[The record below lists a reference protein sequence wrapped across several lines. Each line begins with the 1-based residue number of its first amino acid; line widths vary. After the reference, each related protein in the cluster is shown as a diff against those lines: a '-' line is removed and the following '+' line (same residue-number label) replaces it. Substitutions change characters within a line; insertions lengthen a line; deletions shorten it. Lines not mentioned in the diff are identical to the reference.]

1 MRTRTHQAIRQTLSL
16 IPRSHV
22 LSALRDKLMYRCP
35 AAIDEGG
42 PVNLQP
48 VKRPDAG
55 MPHMLP
61 FGDDH
66 MKVPYQVHS
75 FARPRIRQSRAG
87 QELQPWAGNASTWG
101 CQPQGMCHEC

>member
-1 MRTRTHQAIRQTLSL
+1 MRTRTHRGIRQKLSL

-22 LSALRDKLMYRCP
+22 MSAQRHQLMCRCP

-55 MPHMLP
+55 MPHMLQ

-66 MKVPYQVHS
+66 MKVPSQAHS
-75 FARPRIRQSRAG
+75 FARPSMQSCQGRVG
-87 QELQPWAGNASTWG
+87 QDRKLQPWAGNAST
-101 CQPQGMCHEC
+101 